1 MAGNGDNL
9 IMAETT
15 KLVGAA
21 NYSVWKFRIWNVLQK
36 EDLWDVVNH
45 DPTLGAI
52 VAVPAVLPADA
63 DAAAI
68 ATAHVEANMQLAR
81 RQTRALA
88 ILCLSVRDEII
99 PHISE
104 ISDPA
109 VVWATVKSL
118 YETSGNARKLLL
130 KSRLY
135 NLKLEEGGSVS
146 EFLKEVKDISNQLI
160 AIGETVSNDEIV
172 EHVLNALPKSYEH
185 FVSSIGLRDHLP
197 DVTTLT
203 GLLLHDEA
211 RRELCGS
218 RRLATEAHLARSSRR
233 LNLRKG
239 ISQKNRSGQRTS
251 THAAT
256 TDNGTSKLAYHW
268 CFKDSH
274 LMRDCPD
281 LSAELRRRADD
292 HKKKSGTVA
301 NATTFSDSNEEF
313 QEADDV
319 PAEDKENDCD
329 LDQIEAH
336 LTSSW
341 CVDSGAS
348 KHITGDIDAF
358 ENFRSVDSPTS
369 IKIADGK
376 AYPVIGTA
384 EASVSSTKDEI
395 KFQKVLYVPGVT
407 KNLLSV
413 GKIANQNYGVYFN
426 STHCFIIEPPNLRN
440 LGQIIA
446 SGTRDRHNGLYKYSS
461 QVSEALAITSIESS
475 QVWHD

>member
-21 NYSVWKFRIWNVLQK
+21 NYSVWKFCIRNVLQK

-52 VAVPAVLPADA
+52 VAVPTVLLADA

-68 ATAHVEANMQLAR
+68 ATARVEANMQLAR
-81 RQTRALA
+81 LQTRALA

-135 NLKLEEGGSVS
+135 NLKLEKGGSVA

-160 AIGETVSNDEIV
+160 AIGETVLNDEIV
-172 EHVLNALPKSYEH
+172 EHVLNAESYEH
-185 FVSSIGLRDHLP
+185 FVSSIGLRDRLP

-203 GLLLHDEA
+203 GLLLHDEV
-211 RRELCGS
+211 RRELRGS

-233 LNLRKG
+233 LSSRKG
-239 ISQKNRSGQRTS
+239 ISQKNCSGQRTS
-251 THAAT
+251 TRAAT
-256 TDNGTSKLAYHW
+256 TNNGTSKLACHW

-281 LSAELRRRADD
+281 LFAELRRRADD

-301 NATTFSDSNEEF
+301 NAATFSDSSEEF

-319 PAEDKENDCD
+319 PAEDKENYCD

-336 LTSSW
+336 LASSW
-341 CVDSGAS
+341 YVDSGAS
-348 KHITGDIDAF
+348 KHITRNIDAF

-376 AYPVIGTA
+376 AYPVIGTG
-384 EASVSSTKDEI
+384 EASMSSTKGEI
-395 KFQKVLYVPGVT
+395 KF
-407 KNLLSV
+407 
-413 GKIANQNYGVYFN
+413 
-426 STHCFIIEPPNLRN
+426 
-440 LGQIIA
+440 
-446 SGTRDRHNGLYKYSS
+446 
-461 QVSEALAITSIESS
+461 
-475 QVWHD
+475 